1 MEREVSEVPKM
12 YICDVCGEPTPNY
25 REYSPSMAAILGK
38 QGYSTCDGC
47 LREAHIL
54 HKWRNEQYAEER
66 LICPYYGK
74 FVFVEVKSCMADFK
88 SGHGLTF
95 LGDENWL
102 VCTRDLA
109 HELYDECLLPFGVQV
124 YCPDNGG
131 ALRLTYDLRMQAAK
145 SLREDSTLCLLWAML
160 MDSYSRWR
168 TTWDVFNETGESCDL

>member
-1 MEREVSEVPKM
+1 MSRDFIELYDDDGYRYIVNMDKISFVNVAGRKVWAGEAATLAICDESMERLLS
-12 YICDVCGEPTPNY
+12 
-25 REYSPSMAAILGK
+25 
-38 QGYSTCDGC
+38 
-47 LREAHIL
+47 
-54 HKWRNEQYAEER
+54 
-66 LICPYYGK
+66 
-74 FVFVEVKSCMADFK
+74 MADFK

-102 VCTRDLA
+102 VCPRDLA
-109 HELYDECLLPFGVQV
+109 HELYDERLLPFGVQV

-168 TTWDVFNETGESCDL
+168 TTWDVFNETGESYDL